1 MKRAA
6 LPLVCGVYGRM
17 RSCWQAA
24 GEHAGLAKPLSVII
38 RCTVTSPDSA
48 PRHAPRTPHGALLVL
63 VRDHAHLRT
72 RMMVFDGGTGKLP
85 AYAAQPVPAISV
97 HVTRWL
103 GRSIRPSVLLS
114 MWISLS
120 GVERS

>member
-1 MKRAA
+1 
-6 LPLVCGVYGRM
+6 
-17 RSCWQAA
+17 
-24 GEHAGLAKPLSVII
+24 
-38 RCTVTSPDSA
+38 
-48 PRHAPRTPHGALLVL
+48 
-63 VRDHAHLRT
+63 
-72 RMMVFDGGTGKLP
+72 MMVFDGGTGKLP